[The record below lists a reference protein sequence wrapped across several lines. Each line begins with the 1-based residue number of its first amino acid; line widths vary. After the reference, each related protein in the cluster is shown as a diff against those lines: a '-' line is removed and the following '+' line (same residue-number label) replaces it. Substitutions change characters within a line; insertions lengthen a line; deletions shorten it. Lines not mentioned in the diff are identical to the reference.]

1 MDQYVKDFEP
11 PDPTDPPDAPDDVL
25 LEQAGTVAAMTSA
38 AAVTAMFR
46 L

>member
-1 MDQYVKDFEP
+1 MDQYVKDFESAP
-11 PDPTDPPDAPDDVL
+11 ASDAPCDAL

-38 AAVTAMFR
+38 TAVMTMFC